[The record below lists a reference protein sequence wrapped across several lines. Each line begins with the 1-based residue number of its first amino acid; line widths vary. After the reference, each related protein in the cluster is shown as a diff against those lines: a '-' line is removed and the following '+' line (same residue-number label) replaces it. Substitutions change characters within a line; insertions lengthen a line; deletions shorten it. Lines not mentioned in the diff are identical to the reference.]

1 MKQLIFTLSAFIFS
15 TLVFS
20 QSLYVDSASTCTV
33 TCNGNTWNTAYTKLQ
48 DALTVVQANDTI
60 FVAKGTYFPD
70 EGVGFTN
77 NNRLQH
83 FEIPDS
89 VVVLGGYP
97 NGGGP
102 RDWVQ
107 NLTILSGDINQ
118 NGYISGNASHVIFTE
133 NVSSELIVDGFTIT
147 MGYASYGSVT
157 FDKRGGGWYNK
168 GSGNRNASSPQVRN
182 CTFISNKAEGGG
194 AIYDDATSY
203 GASSMKIENCKFID
217 NRANSWGGDIYF
229 NAHHHGVSSPDI
241 KNCSFLN
248 SYSGGAGGSIYV
260 GNGSYSTATPYFDSC
275 VFDSC
280 YSYNQGGAIYFYS
293 TTGISNP
300 IFENCIFNY
309 NETSLNRGGAIM
321 LNTYLGQGRATIKNC
336 RFTGNIASTYG
347 GGLALNGYQGN
358 YGADIINCVFDKN
371 YSSYQ
376 GSAVF
381 NSVCD
386 VSYVNCTF
394 SGNDGNAALYANYSN
409 LYITNCI
416 LWDNLV
422 EELVMD
428 TNSTVYI
435 SNSLILSDKYR
446 LLWDD
451 NLGFDGGG
459 NQFKD
464 PMFSDPANGDY
475 NVLACSPVIN
485 AGRNDSLPIGI
496 QYDFLGN
503 PRIYNNQTVD
513 IGAIEYSGNPI
524 YIVIDSLD
532 IMEHYTCSD
541 TTATV
546 RLTLTSMGGAY
557 SILWD
562 DAETVNPA
570 IYLQNIH
577 NKVVVTNT
585 SGCTDSL
592 EFTINKYFN
601 DHIYVDSAAA
611 GDNTGCDWA
620 NAYNNL
626 QDALYHAK
634 VNYTVH
640 IAKGTYFPD
649 QGFAVTNNNRYE
661 SFNIPDSV
669 KVMGGYPSGGG
680 VRNPDSIL
688 TILSGEIQ
696 QDTLYS
702 NNSHKIIVTEDVSSQ
717 TEINGLVITGGVSSG
732 FYNVAEGKRVESS
745 PVIRNCTFKNNQISS
760 NGVLQNYA
768 NYFGKTNPS
777 IIDCKFIN
785 NTSYNAGILVNTSF
799 YYTECNPLILNCI
812 FQGNSN
818 SYNGGAILNYAG
830 SNGECKP
837 NIINCSFINNTSGNY
852 GGAIANDI
860 YSTGV
865 CSPIITN
872 CTFFNNTSWHSKS
885 GSIFNDESSPI
896 LTNCILWGL
905 DSAQVMNTS
914 TSSPTFAN
922 CLIQGS
928 GSANWKTAFGTD
940 GGNNIDS
947 FPAFVDTVNLNIHL
961 SAISPAINA
970 GDTTALFIPDFDLDY
985 NHRIATGTIDIG
997 CYEYG
1002 SGPIATSTLG
1012 TDYQTACNSYT
1023 WIDGNTYTSN
1033 NNSAI
1038 YILPNSTGGDSIV
1051 TLDLTLNHSTYG
1063 VDQQV
1068 ACDSFVWIDGN
1079 TYYANDTI
1087 ATYTITNYLGCDSV
1101 VTLDLAITNSTYAI
1115 DVQIACDSFTWIDN
1129 NTYYTNNNSASFT
1142 LTNAVG
1148 CDSVITLDLTINNS
1162 TYYTDVH
1169 TVCDSLV
1176 WIDGNTYYTN
1186 NNSATYTISNTA
1198 GCDSVITL
1206 DLTINNSSGTD
1217 VLVACDS
1224 LTWINGITYYSSI
1237 NNITH
1242 TLSNAAGCDSVVTL
1256 DLTINYSTF
1265 STDQQIA
1272 CDSFTWID
1280 GNTYYSDNNTAI
1292 YTQSNAVGCD
1302 SVISLDLT
1310 INHST
1315 NWTDI
1320 HTACDSFTWVDGI
1333 TYYANNNSAT
1343 YTLTNSVGCD
1353 SIMHLDL
1360 TINTVNSSVTQTGD
1374 TLFANTLNATYQWLN
1389 CNNGYAIIPGE
1400 SYRQFIATANGVYA
1414 VEINENN
1421 CTDTSTC
1428 FNITGI
1434 GIETIEYELGFR
1446 IFPNPT
1452 KGKVE
1457 LFFNREI
1464 GDAEIIIMNS
1474 IGQFVL
1480 RQKISS
1486 TDYISTKI
1494 IGAPGVYY
1502 LRVVDLSGQTL
1513 AVKVIKL

>member
-20 QSLYVDSASTCTV
+20 QNIYVDSASTCTV

-48 DALTVVQANDTI
+48 DALTLVQAGDTI
-60 FVAKGTYFPD
+60 FVAKGTYYPD
-70 EGVGFTN
+70 EGIGFTN
-77 NNRLQH
+77 NNRLQY

-89 VVVLGGYP
+89 VVVFGGYP
-97 NGGGP
+97 NGGGA

-147 MGYASYGSVT
+147 MGYASGSTT

-168 GSGNRNASSPQVRN
+168 GSGNGNASSPQVRN
-182 CTFISNKAEGGG
+182 CIFINNKADGGG

-203 GASSMKIENCKFID
+203 GASSMIIENCKFID

-275 VFDSC
+275 MFDSC
-280 YSYNQGGAIYFYS
+280 YSYNQGGAIYFSS
-293 TTGISNP
+293 TTGTSNP

-336 RFTGNIASTYG
+336 RFTANIASTYG
-347 GGLALNGYQGN
+347 GGLTLNGYQGN
-358 YGADIINCVFDKN
+358 YGADIINCIFDRN
-371 YSSYQ
+371 YSSYP

-394 SGNDGNAALYANYSN
+394 SGNDGDAALYANYSN

-416 LWDNLV
+416 LWDDSLG
-422 EELVMD
+422 EIIMD
-428 TNSTVYI
+428 TNSTVYM
-435 SNSLILSDKYR
+435 SNSLISDDKYR

-451 NLGFDGGG
+451 KLGIDAGG
-459 NQFKD
+459 NRFKD
-464 PMFSDPANGDY
+464 PLFTDPANGDY
-475 NVLACSPVIN
+475 SVLACSPAVN
-485 AGRNDSLPIGI
+485 TGRNDSLPTGT
-496 QYDFLGN
+496 QYDIFGN

-513 IGAIEYSGNPI
+513 IGAIEYLGNPT
-524 YIVIDSLD
+524 YIRIDSLD

-541 TTATV
+541 TTATA

-557 SILWD
+557 NILWD

-577 NKVVVTNT
+577 NKVVVSNT

-592 EFTINKYFN
+592 EFSINKYFN
-601 DHIYVDSAAA
+601 DHIYVDSAAT

-634 VNYTVH
+634 ANYTVH

-649 QGFAVTNNNRYE
+649 QGFAVTNNNHLE

-669 KVMGGYPSGGG
+669 KIMGGYPSGGG
-680 VRNPDSIL
+680 VRNPDSIW

-702 NNSHKIIVTEDVSSQ
+702 NNSHKIIVTEGVSNQ
-717 TEINGLVITGGVSSG
+717 TEIDGLIITGGVSNG
-732 FYNVAEGKRVESS
+732 FYNVGEGKQVESS
-745 PVIRNCTFKNNQISS
+745 PIIRNCTFKNNHVTSY
-760 NGVLQNYA
+760 GVFQNYA

-799 YYTECNPLILNCI
+799 YYTECNPLILNCV
-812 FQGNSN
+812 FQENYN
-818 SYNGGAILNYAG
+818 SYNGGAVLNYAG

-837 NIINCSFINNTSGNY
+837 DIINCSFINNTSGNN

-872 CTFFNNTSWHSKS
+872 CTFFNNTSWHSRS
-885 GSIFNDESSPI
+885 GSIFNNESSPI

-905 DSAQVMNTS
+905 DSVQVMNSS

-928 GSANWKTAFGTD
+928 GSANWNPTFGTD

-947 FPAFVDTVNLNIHL
+947 FPSFIDTANLNIHL

-970 GDTTALFIPDFDLDY
+970 GDTTGLFIPAFDLDY
-985 NHRIATGTIDIG
+985 NHRIATGTIDLG

-1033 NNSAI
+1033 NHSAI

-1051 TLDLTLNHSTYG
+1051 TLDLTINHDTYG
-1063 VDQQV
+1063 VDTQL
-1068 ACDSFVWIDGN
+1068 ACDSFMWIDGN
-1079 TYYANDTI
+1079 TYYANDTT
-1087 ATYTITNYLGCDSV
+1087 ATYTITNYLGCDSI
-1101 VTLDLAITNSTYAI
+1101 VTLDLTITNSSYAV
-1115 DVQIACDSFTWIDN
+1115 DVQFACDSFTWIDN
-1129 NTYYTNNNSASFT
+1129 NTYYTNNNSASVT
-1142 LTNAVG
+1142 LTNAEG

-1186 NNSATYTISNTA
+1186 NNSATYTITNTA

-1206 DLTINNSSGTD
+1206 NLTINNSSGTD
-1217 VLVACDS
+1217 ILVACDS

-1256 DLTINYSTF
+1256 DLTINYST
-1265 STDQQIA
+1265 SSIDQHVA

-1280 GNTYYSDNNTAI
+1280 GITYNASNNTAI
-1292 YTQSNAVGCD
+1292 YTQSNATGCD
-1302 SVISLDLT
+1302 SVISLNLT

-1315 NWTDI
+1315 NWTDT
-1320 HTACDSFTWVDGI
+1320 HTACDSFTWIDGI
-1333 TYYANNNSAT
+1333 TYYTDNNSAT
-1343 YTLTNSVGCD
+1343 YTLTNSIGCD
-1353 SIMHLDL
+1353 SIVHLDL
-1360 TINTVNSSVTQTGD
+1360 IINTVNSGVTQMGD

-1400 SYRQFIATANGVYA
+1400 SYRQFIATANGDYA

-1421 CTDTSTC
+1421 CTDTSAC
-1428 FNITGI
+1428 FNITGL

-1474 IGQFVL
+1474 IGQLIL

-1486 TDYISTKI
+1486 TNYISTKI
-1494 IGAPGVYY
+1494 IGTPGVYY
-1502 LRVVDLSGQTL
+1502 LRVVDMSGQTL

>member
-1 MKQLIFTLSAFIFS
+1 MKQLIFTIVVFIFS
-15 TLVFS
+15 TPIFS
-20 QSLYVDSASTCTV
+20 QNLYVDSTSTCTV
-33 TCNGNTWNTAYTKLQ
+33 SCNGSTWNTAYTKLQ
-48 DALTVVQANDTI
+48 DALSVAQAGDTI

-70 EGVGFTN
+70 EGVGYTN
-77 NNRLQH
+77 NNRQQY

-89 VVVLGGYP
+89 VVLFGGYP
-97 NGGGP
+97 SGGGS
-102 RDWVQ
+102 RDWIQ
-107 NLTILSGDINQ
+107 NITILSGDIYQ
-118 NGYISGNASHVIFTE
+118 NGILGGGNASHVIFTE

-147 MGYASYGSVT
+147 MGYAGYGSVT
-157 FDKRGGGWYNK
+157 FDKRGGGWHNK
-168 GSGNRNASSPQVRN
+168 GSGNGNASSPQVRN
-182 CTFISNKAEGGG
+182 CTFINNKAEGGG

-203 GASSMKIENCKFID
+203 GASSMIIENCKFID
-217 NRANSWGGDIYF
+217 NIASSYGGDIYF
-229 NAHHHGVSSPDI
+229 NAHHYGLSSEYI

-260 GNGSYSTATPYFDSC
+260 GNGSYSTATLYFDSC

-280 YSYNQGGAIYFYS
+280 YSYNQGGAVYFAS
-293 TTGISNP
+293 TTGTSNP
-300 IFENCIFNY
+300 TFENCIFNH

-347 GGLALNGYQGN
+347 GGVALNGYQGSYGQGG

-416 LWDNLV
+416 LWDDLV
-422 EELVMD
+422 DEVVMD

-435 SNSLILSDKYR
+435 SNSIILNDKYR

-451 NLGFDGGG
+451 KLGFDGGG
-459 NQFKD
+459 NRFKD
-464 PMFSDPANGDY
+464 PMFTDPTNGDY
-475 NVLACSPVIN
+475 SVLACSPTIN
-485 AGRNDSLPIGI
+485 AGRNDSLPAGN
-496 QYDFLGN
+496 QYDILGN

-513 IGAIEYSGNPI
+513 IGAIEYLGNPI
-524 YIVIDSLD
+524 YMVIDSLD

-541 TTATV
+541 TTATA
-546 RLTLTSMGGAY
+546 RLTLTSMGGVY

-562 DAETVNPA
+562 DGETVNPA

-577 NKVVVTNT
+577 NKVVVSNT

-592 EFTINKYFN
+592 EFSINKYFN
-601 DHIYVDSAAA
+601 NHIYVDSAAT

-634 VNYTVH
+634 PNYTVH

-649 QGFAVTNNNRYE
+649 QGFAVTNNNHLE

-669 KVMGGYPSGGG
+669 KIMGGYPSGGG
-680 VRNPDSIL
+680 VRNPDSIW

-696 QDTLYS
+696 QDTIYS
-702 NNSHKIIVTEDVSSQ
+702 NNTSKIIVTEGVSSQ
-717 TEINGLVITGGVSSG
+717 TEIDGLIITGGVSSG
-732 FYNVAEGKRVESS
+732 FYNVGEGKKVESS
-745 PVIRNCTFKNNQISS
+745 PIIRNCTFINNHISS

-799 YYTECNPLILNCI
+799 YYTECNPLILNCV
-812 FQGNSN
+812 FQGNHN
-818 SYNGGAILNYAG
+818 SYNGGAMLNYSS
-830 SNGECKP
+830 SNGECNP
-837 NIINCSFINNTSGNY
+837 NVINCSFINNTSGNN

-885 GSIFNDESSPI
+885 GSVFNDESSPT

-905 DSAQVMNTS
+905 DSIQVMNTS

-928 GSANWKTAFGTD
+928 GSANWKPTFGTD
-940 GGNNIDS
+940 AGNNIDS
-947 FPAFVDTVNLNIHL
+947 FPAFIDTANFNIHL
-961 SAISPAINA
+961 STISPAINA
-970 GDTTALFIPDFDLDY
+970 GDTTNLFIPAFDLDY
-985 NHRIATGTIDIG
+985 NHRIALGTIDIG

-1002 SGPIATSTLG
+1002 SSPIATSTIG
-1012 TDYQTACNSYT
+1012 TDYQTACDSFV

-1033 NNSAI
+1033 NTSAV
-1038 YILPNSTGGDSIV
+1038 YILTNSMGGDSIV
-1051 TLDLTLNHSTYG
+1051 TLHLTINQSTYG
-1063 VDQQV
+1063 IDQQT

-1079 TYYANDTI
+1079 TYYSDNNS
-1087 ATYTITNYLGCDSV
+1087 ATYTVTNYLGCDSL
-1101 VTLDLAITNSTYAI
+1101 VTLNLTVTNSSYSVDT
-1115 DVQIACDSFTWIDN
+1115 QIACDSFTWMDG
-1129 NTYYTNNNSASFT
+1129 NTYYTSNNSASFT
-1142 LTNAVG
+1142 LTNADGCDSVVSLNLTINNSTYSTDVYSACDSFTWIDG
-1148 CDSVITLDLTINNS
+1148 ITYYSDNNNATYTLNNAANCDSVITLDLTVNHG
-1162 TYYTDVH
+1162 TY
-1169 TVCDSLV
+1169 
-1176 WIDGNTYYTN
+1176 
-1186 NNSATYTISNTA
+1186 
-1198 GCDSVITL
+1198 
-1206 DLTINNSSGTD
+1206 
-1217 VLVACDS
+1217 
-1224 LTWINGITYYSSI
+1224 GI
-1237 NNITH
+1237 
-1242 TLSNAAGCDSVVTL
+1242 
-1256 DLTINYSTF
+1256 
-1265 STDQQIA
+1265 DQQVV

-1280 GNTYYSDNNTAI
+1280 G
-1292 YTQSNAVGCD
+1292 
-1302 SVISLDLT
+1302 
-1310 INHST
+1310 
-1315 NWTDI
+1315 
-1320 HTACDSFTWVDGI
+1320 I
-1333 TYYANNNSAT
+1333 TYYADNNSAT
-1343 YTLTNSVGCD
+1343 YTLTNNTGCD
-1353 SIMHLDL
+1353 SVVHLDL
-1360 TINTVNSSVTQTGD
+1360 TINTVNNGITQAGD
-1374 TLFANTLNATYQWLN
+1374 TLYANTQNAIYQWLN
-1389 CNNGYAIIPGE
+1389 CDNGYAIIPGE
-1400 SYRQFIATANGVYA
+1400 YNRQFIATVNGNYA

-1428 FNITGI
+1428 INITGI
-1434 GIETIEYELGFR
+1434 GFETIEQPIGFR
-1446 IFPNPT
+1446 VFPNPT

-1457 LFFNREI
+1457 LFFDRKI

-1474 IGQFVL
+1474 LGQLVL
-1480 RQKISS
+1480 QQRVNS
-1486 TDYISTKI
+1486 TDYISMKI
-1494 IGAPGVYY
+1494 LGVPGVYY
-1502 LRVVDLSGQTL
+1502 LRIVDLSRQSLTFN
-1513 AVKVIKL
+1513 VKVIKL